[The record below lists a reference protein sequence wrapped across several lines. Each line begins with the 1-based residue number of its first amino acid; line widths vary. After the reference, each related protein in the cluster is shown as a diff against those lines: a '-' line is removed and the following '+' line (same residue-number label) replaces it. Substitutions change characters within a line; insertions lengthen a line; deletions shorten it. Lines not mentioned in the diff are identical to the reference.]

1 MFYRHGYRQVGTLL
15 GCGFASLGLCGHAGA
30 QQAQPDTQAA
40 SHGLE
45 EIVVTATRREESIQ
59 SVPMSITAITEV
71 DLEKRAATQFFDYA
85 SSIPN
90 LSFGYSGGGQ
100 SAGFASSRQVAIRG
114 IAGDGTTA
122 FYIDDTPVPVSI
134 DPQAVDVAQIEVL
147 RGPQGTLYGALSM
160 GGTLRVMTEQPNPE
174 KVEILAHG
182 SVSDTDHAAKANY
195 QTDGSLN
202 LPLIDDK
209 LAIRFSGYHE
219 ELGGYFKRYAEDTGE
234 TFNNVGQT
242 TINGGQV
249 AMLWKITDDLSV
261 TPRVIYQ
268 KTELNGLPFSTVN
281 YNAASL
287 SPIIIRPTS
296 LTQDQLFNIPE
307 SSSDQWTLSSL
318 VLKYHQSFGTFVFS
332 TSDFNRTTTDIED
345 QTLAVSQ
352 VFGIAPLPTS
362 ISDYNHPRIQTD
374 ELRFAS
380 TFSGPFQLVSG
391 LYYAHTNT
399 SGVGFPPNYIP
410 GLNAATGGI
419 YGTDLSYYY
428 NNGRDVQIETAP
440 YAEANYDITDHW
452 RAIAG
457 IRATRIE
464 SVLGPVTAD
473 GIANGGPT
481 TVAQTSTT
489 QTTITP
495 KYSLQYRF
503 SPDNQV
509 YATIAKGFRPG
520 SPSGGQV
527 PQDACGADLAALGLK
542 SGNIGPVQP
551 DTVWSYEL
559 GEKTSWL
566 DKRLTVDFDVFR
578 INWNKIQQ
586 TVLLACGFSFDAN
599 AGAARS
605 QGAKLDINA
614 RVLDDLTLQIS
625 GGYDDAKFTETV
637 PGVLFQAGD
646 LIPQVPRVT
655 AQFDADYEFQISGDL
670 SGFAN
675 ADYRY
680 VGSSWS
686 TNNALTN
693 PTTGAV
699 IPLIRPS
706 YRIAD
711 LRGGVKYGKTE
722 YALFIKNLTNE
733 YANLSDT
740 TAVSLQAI
748 GQSRVAISPPR
759 TIGLEFRYRY

>member
-30 QQAQPDTQAA
+30 QQAQPDAQAA

-605 QGAKLDINA
+605 QGAELDINA
-614 RVLDDLTLQIS
+614 RVLDDLTLELS

>member
-1 MFYRHGYRQVGTLL
+1 MFYRHGYRRAGTLL
-15 GCGFASLGLCGHAGA
+15 GCGFVSFGLCARVAA
-30 QQAQPDTQAA
+30 QEAQPDAQAA

-59 SVPMSITAITEV
+59 SVPMSITAITEAS
-71 DLEKRAATQFFDYA
+71 LENRAATQFFDYA
-85 SSIPN
+85 SGIPN

-160 GGTLRVMTEQPNPE
+160 GGTLRVMTEQPDPQ
-174 KVEILAHG
+174 KLQILAHG
-182 SVSDTDHAAKANY
+182 SVSATDHAAKANY

-234 TFNNVGQT
+234 TFSNVGQT
-242 TINGGQV
+242 TTDGGQV

-261 TPRVIYQ
+261 TPRILYQ
-268 KTELNGLPFSTVN
+268 RTELNGLPFSTVN
-281 YNAASL
+281 YNASSL
-287 SPIIIRPTS
+287 SPIVIRPTS
-296 LTQDQLFNIPE
+296 LIQDQLFNIPE
-307 SSSDQWTLSSL
+307 SSSDEWTLSSL
-318 VLKYHQSFGTFVFS
+318 DFKFHQPFGTFIFT
-332 TSDFNRTTTDIED
+332 TSDFDRRTTDIED

-452 RAIAG
+452 RATAG

-509 YATIAKGFRPG
+509 YATVAKGFRPG

-527 PQDACGADLAALGLK
+527 PQNACGADLAALGLK

-566 DKRLTVDFDVFR
+566 DKRLTIDFDVFR
-578 INWNKIQQ
+578 INWDKIQQ

-605 QGAKLDINA
+605 QGAEIDINA
-614 RVLDDLTLQIS
+614 RVLDGLTLELS
-625 GGYDDAKFTETV
+625 AGYDDAKFTETV

-646 LIPQVPRVT
+646 RIPQVPRES

-670 SGFAN
+670 SGFAH

-693 PTTGAV
+693 PVTGAV
-699 IPLIRPS
+699 VPLIRPS

-711 LRGGVKYGKTE
+711 LRAGVKYGRTE

>member
-1 MFYRHGYRQVGTLL
+1 
-15 GCGFASLGLCGHAGA
+15 
-30 QQAQPDTQAA
+30 
-40 SHGLE
+40 
-45 EIVVTATRREESIQ
+45 
-59 SVPMSITAITEV
+59 MSITAITEV

-147 RGPQGTLYGALSM
+147 RGPQGTLYGSLSM

-234 TFNNVGQT
+234 TFNNIGQT
-242 TINGGQV
+242 TTSGGQV

-268 KTELNGLPFSTVN
+268 RTDLNGLPFSTVN

-318 VLKYHQSFGTFVFS
+318 VLKYHQPFGTFVFS

-452 RAIAG
+452 RATAG

-509 YATIAKGFRPG
+509 YATVAKGFRPG

-578 INWNKIQQ
+578 IDWDKIQQ

-605 QGAKLDINA
+605 QGAELDINA
-614 RVLDDLTLQIS
+614 RVLDDLTLQLS

-637 PGVLFQAGD
+637 PGVLFRAGD
-646 LIPQVPRVT
+646 LIPQVPRVS
-655 AQFDADYEFQISGDL
+655 AAFDADYEFQISGDL
-670 SGFAN
+670 SAFAN

-740 TAVSLQAI
+740 TAVSLQAT

>member
-1 MFYRHGYRQVGTLL
+1 
-15 GCGFASLGLCGHAGA
+15 
-30 QQAQPDTQAA
+30 
-40 SHGLE
+40 
-45 EIVVTATRREESIQ
+45 
-59 SVPMSITAITEV
+59 MSITAITEV

-147 RGPQGTLYGALSM
+147 RGPQGTLYGSLSM

-234 TFNNVGQT
+234 TFNNIGQT
-242 TINGGQV
+242 TTSGGQV

-268 KTELNGLPFSTVN
+268 RTDLNGLPFSTVN

-318 VLKYHQSFGTFVFS
+318 VLKYHQPFGTFVFS

-452 RAIAG
+452 RATAG

-509 YATIAKGFRPG
+509 YATVAKGFRPG

-578 INWNKIQQ
+578 IDWDKIQQ
-586 TVLLACGFSFDAN
+586 TVLLACGFPFDAN

-605 QGAKLDINA
+605 QGAELDINA
-614 RVLDDLTLQIS
+614 RVLDDLTLQLS

-637 PGVLFQAGD
+637 PGVLFRAGD
-646 LIPQVPRVT
+646 LIPQVPRVS
-655 AQFDADYEFQISGDL
+655 AAFDADYEFQISGDL
-670 SGFAN
+670 SAFAN

-740 TAVSLQAI
+740 TAVSLQAT

>member
-1 MFYRHGYRQVGTLL
+1 
-15 GCGFASLGLCGHAGA
+15 
-30 QQAQPDTQAA
+30 
-40 SHGLE
+40 
-45 EIVVTATRREESIQ
+45 
-59 SVPMSITAITEV
+59 MSITAITEV

-234 TFNNVGQT
+234 TFNNIGQT
-242 TINGGQV
+242 TTSGGQV

-268 KTELNGLPFSTVN
+268 RTDLNGLPFSTVN
-281 YNAASL
+281 YNASSL
-287 SPIIIRPTS
+287 SPIIIRPSS

-318 VLKYHQSFGTFVFS
+318 VLKYHQPFGTFVFS

-452 RAIAG
+452 RATAG

-509 YATIAKGFRPG
+509 YATVAKGFRPG

-578 INWNKIQQ
+578 IDWDKIQQ
-586 TVLLACGFSFDAN
+586 TVLLSCGFSFDAN

-605 QGAKLDINA
+605 QGAELDINA
-614 RVLDDLTLQIS
+614 RVLDDLTLELS

-637 PGVLFQAGD
+637 PGVLFRAGD
-646 LIPQVPRVT
+646 LIPQVPRVS
-655 AQFDADYEFQISGDL
+655 AAFDADYEFQISGDL
-670 SGFAN
+670 SAFAN

-711 LRGGVKYGKTE
+711 VRGGVKYGKTE

-740 TAVSLQAI
+740 TAVSLQAT

>member
-1 MFYRHGYRQVGTLL
+1 
-15 GCGFASLGLCGHAGA
+15 
-30 QQAQPDTQAA
+30 
-40 SHGLE
+40 
-45 EIVVTATRREESIQ
+45 VVTATRREESVQ

-147 RGPQGTLYGALSM
+147 RGPQGTLYGSLSM

-234 TFNNVGQT
+234 TFNNIGQT
-242 TINGGQV
+242 TTSGGQV

-268 KTELNGLPFSTVN
+268 RTDLNGLPFSTVN

-318 VLKYHQSFGTFVFS
+318 VLKYHQPFGTFVFS

-452 RAIAG
+452 RATAG

-509 YATIAKGFRPG
+509 YATVAKGFRPG

-578 INWNKIQQ
+578 IDWDKIQQ

-605 QGAKLDINA
+605 QGAELDINA
-614 RVLDDLTLQIS
+614 RVLDDLTLQLS

-637 PGVLFQAGD
+637 PGVLFRAGD
-646 LIPQVPRVT
+646 LIPQVPRVS
-655 AQFDADYEFQISGDL
+655 AAFDADYEFQISGDL
-670 SGFAN
+670 SAFAN

-740 TAVSLQAI
+740 TAVSLQAT

>member
-1 MFYRHGYRQVGTLL
+1 MFYRHGYRRTGTLL
-15 GCGFASLGLCGHAGA
+15 GCGFASFGLCGLVGA
-30 QQAQPDTQAA
+30 QQAQPDAQAA

-45 EIVVTATRREESIQ
+45 EIVVTATRREESVQ

-147 RGPQGTLYGALSM
+147 RGPQGTLYGSLSM

-234 TFNNVGQT
+234 TFNNIGQT
-242 TINGGQV
+242 TTSGGQV

-268 KTELNGLPFSTVN
+268 RTDLNGLPFSTVN

-318 VLKYHQSFGTFVFS
+318 VLKYHQPFGTFVFS

-452 RAIAG
+452 RATAG

-509 YATIAKGFRPG
+509 YATVAKGFRPG

-578 INWNKIQQ
+578 IDWDKIQQ
-586 TVLLACGFSFDAN
+586 TVLLACGFPFDAN

-605 QGAKLDINA
+605 QGAELDINA
-614 RVLDDLTLQIS
+614 RVLDDLTLQLS

-637 PGVLFQAGD
+637 PGVLFRAGD
-646 LIPQVPRVT
+646 LIPQVPRVS
-655 AQFDADYEFQISGDL
+655 AAFDADYEFQISGDL
-670 SGFAN
+670 SAFAN

-740 TAVSLQAI
+740 TAVSLQAT

>member
-1 MFYRHGYRQVGTLL
+1 MFYKQGYGRGAA
-15 GCGFASLGLCGHAGA
+15 FLGLGLSSYVGA
-30 QQAQPDTQAA
+30 QQVQPDAQQAT
-40 SHGLE
+40 HGLD

-59 SVPMSITAITEV
+59 SIPMSITAVTEQT
-71 DLEKRAATQFFDYA
+71 LQNRAATQFFDYA
-85 SSIPN
+85 SAIPN

-114 IAGDGTTA
+114 IAGDGTTG

-160 GGTLRVMTEQPNPE
+160 GGTLRVMTEQPDPQR
-174 KVEILAHG
+174 VQILAHA
-182 SVSDTDHAAKANY
+182 SVSATDHAAKANY

-209 LAIRFSGYHE
+209 VAIRFSGYHE
-219 ELGGYFKRYAEDTGE
+219 ELAGYFKRRAEDTGG
-234 TFNNVGQT
+234 TVSDVGQT
-242 TINGGQV
+242 TTDGGQV
-249 AMLWKITDDLSV
+249 AMVWKMTDDLSM

-268 KTELNGLPFSTVN
+268 RTILNGLPFSTVN
-281 YNAASL
+281 YDASSL
-287 SPIIIRPTS
+287 SPIVVRPTS
-296 LTQDQLFNIPE
+296 LTQSQLFDVPE
-307 SSSDQWTLSSL
+307 SSSDEWTLSSL
-318 VLKYHQSFGTFVFS
+318 DFKYHRPFGTFVFS
-332 TSDFNRTTTDIED
+332 SSYFDRRTTDIED

-352 VFGIAPLPTS
+352 LFGIAPLPTS
-362 ISDYNHPRIQTD
+362 ITDLNHPRIQTE

-391 LYYAHTNT
+391 FYYAHTNT
-399 SGVGFPPNYIP
+399 SGVGFPPNYVP

-419 YGTDLSYYY
+419 YGTDLVYYY

-452 RAIAG
+452 RATAG

-464 SVLGPVTAD
+464 SLLGPVTAN

-481 TVAQTSTT
+481 SVAETSTT
-489 QTTITP
+489 QTTVTP
-495 KYSLQYRF
+495 KYSLQYRLT
-503 SPDNQV
+503 PDNQV
-509 YATIAKGFRPG
+509 YATVAKGFRPG
-520 SPSGGQV
+520 SPSGGVV
-527 PQDACGADLAALGLK
+527 PESVCGADLAALGLK
-542 SGNIGPVQP
+542 SGVIGPVQP

-559 GEKTSWL
+559 GEKAAWL
-566 DKRLTVDFDVFR
+566 DKRLTVDFDLFR
-578 INWNKIQQ
+578 INWDKIQQ
-586 TVLLACGFSFDAN
+586 TVLLACGFPFDAN

-605 QGAKLDINA
+605 QGAEIDINA
-614 RVLDDLTLQIS
+614 RILDDLTLELS
-625 GGYDDAKFTETV
+625 AGYDDAKFTRTV
-637 PGVLFQAGD
+637 PDVLFQEGD
-646 LIPQVPRVT
+646 RVPQIPRES
-655 AQFDADYEFQISGDL
+655 AQFDADYDLPISGGF
-670 SGFAN
+670 SGFAH

-686 TNNALTN
+686 TNNSMTN
-693 PTTGAV
+693 PVTGRV
-699 IPLIRPS
+699 VPLIRPA

-711 LRGGVKYGKTE
+711 LRGGVKYGKAE
-722 YALFIKNLTNE
+722 CALYIKNLTNE

-740 TAVSLQAI
+740 NAISLQAT

>member
-1 MFYRHGYRQVGTLL
+1 MFYKHGYRRPGTLL
-15 GCGFASLGLCGHAGA
+15 GCGFASVGLCSYVGA
-30 QQAQPDTQAA
+30 QEAQPEAQAA
-40 SHGLE
+40 SHALE

-59 SVPMSITAITEV
+59 SVPMSITAITATN
-71 DLEKRAATQFFDYA
+71 LENRAATQFFDYA
-85 SSIPN
+85 SAIPN
-90 LSFGYSGGGQ
+90 LSFGYSGGDQ

-114 IAGDGTTA
+114 IAGDGTTG

-160 GGTLRVMTEQPNPE
+160 GGTLRVLTEQPDPQRL
-174 KVEILAHG
+174 EILAHG
-182 SVSDTDHAAKANY
+182 SVSTTDHAAKASY

-202 LPLIDDK
+202 LPLVDDK

-219 ELGGYFKRYAEDTGE
+219 EVGGYFKRYIEDTGG
-234 TFNNVGQT
+234 TINDVGQT
-242 TINGGQV
+242 TTDGGQV
-249 AMLWKITDDLSV
+249 AMLWNITEDLSV
-261 TPRVIYQ
+261 TPRIIYQ
-268 KTELNGLPFSTVN
+268 RTLLNGLPFSTVN
-281 YNAASL
+281 YNASSL
-287 SPIIIRPTS
+287 SPIAIRPTS

-307 SSSDQWTLSSL
+307 SSSDQWTVSSL
-318 VLKYHQSFGTFVFS
+318 VFKYHQPFGTFVFS
-332 TSDFNRTTTDIED
+332 SSDFDRRTEDVED

-352 VFGIAPLPTS
+352 LFGIAPLPTS
-362 ISDYNHPRIQTD
+362 ITDWNHPRIQTE

-391 LYYAHTNT
+391 FYYGHTNT
-399 SGVGFPPNYIP
+399 SGVGFPPNYVP
-410 GLNAATGGI
+410 GLNAATGGT
-419 YGTDLSYYY
+419 YGTDLVYYY

-440 YAEANYDITDHW
+440 YAEANYDISEHW
-452 RAIAG
+452 RATAG

-464 SVLGPVTAD
+464 SMLGPVTAD

-481 TVAQTSTT
+481 TVPETRGS
-489 QTTITP
+489 QTTVTP

-503 SPDNQV
+503 TPDNQI
-509 YATIAKGFRPG
+509 YATVAKGFRPG
-520 SPSGGQV
+520 SPSGGVV
-527 PQDACGADLAALGLK
+527 PENVCGADLAALGLK

-559 GEKTSWL
+559 GEKTAWL
-566 DKRLTVDFDVFR
+566 DKRVTVDFDLFR
-578 INWNKIQQ
+578 INWDKIQQ
-586 TVLLACGFSFDAN
+586 TVLLACGFPFDAN
-599 AGAARS
+599 AGSARS
-605 QGAKLDINA
+605 QGAEIDINA
-614 RVLDDLTLQIS
+614 RVLDSLTVELS

-646 LIPQVPRVT
+646 RIPQVPRQS
-655 AQFDADYEFQISGDL
+655 AQFDADYEFPISSDL
-670 SGFAN
+670 SGFAH

-686 TNNALTN
+686 TNNSLTN
-693 PTTGAV
+693 PVTGSV
-699 IPLIRPS
+699 VPLIRPS

-740 TAVSLQAI
+740 NAISLQAI

-759 TIGLEFRYRY
+759 TIGVEFRYRY

>member
-1 MFYRHGYRQVGTLL
+1 
-15 GCGFASLGLCGHAGA
+15 
-30 QQAQPDTQAA
+30 
-40 SHGLE
+40 
-45 EIVVTATRREESIQ
+45 
-59 SVPMSITAITEV
+59 MSITAITEV

-147 RGPQGTLYGALSM
+147 RGPQGTLYGSLSM

-234 TFNNVGQT
+234 TFNNIGQT
-242 TINGGQV
+242 TTSDGQV

-268 KTELNGLPFSTVN
+268 RTDLNGLPFSTVN

-318 VLKYHQSFGTFVFS
+318 VLKYHQPFGTFVFS

-452 RAIAG
+452 RATAG

-509 YATIAKGFRPG
+509 YATVAKGFRPG

-578 INWNKIQQ
+578 IDWDKIQQ

-605 QGAKLDINA
+605 QGAELDINA
-614 RVLDDLTLQIS
+614 RVLDDLTLQLS

-637 PGVLFQAGD
+637 PGVLFRAGD
-646 LIPQVPRVT
+646 LIPQVPRVS
-655 AQFDADYEFQISGDL
+655 AAFDADYEFQISGDL
-670 SGFAN
+670 SAFAN

-740 TAVSLQAI
+740 TAVSLQAT

>member
-605 QGAKLDINA
+605 QGAELDINA

>member
-1 MFYRHGYRQVGTLL
+1 
-15 GCGFASLGLCGHAGA
+15 
-30 QQAQPDTQAA
+30 
-40 SHGLE
+40 
-45 EIVVTATRREESIQ
+45 
-59 SVPMSITAITEV
+59 MSITAITEV

-242 TINGGQV
+242 TTTGGQV

-268 KTELNGLPFSTVN
+268 RTELNGLPFSTVN

-318 VLKYHQSFGTFVFS
+318 VLKYHQPFGTFVFS

-452 RAIAG
+452 RATAG

-509 YATIAKGFRPG
+509 YATVAKGFRPG

-578 INWNKIQQ
+578 IDWDKIQQ

-605 QGAKLDINA
+605 QGAELDINA
-614 RVLDDLTLQIS
+614 RVLDDLTLELS

-646 LIPQVPRVT
+646 LIPQVPRVS
-655 AQFDADYEFQISGDL
+655 AAFDADYEFQISGDL
-670 SGFAN
+670 SAFAN

-740 TAVSLQAI
+740 TAVSLQAT

>member
-1 MFYRHGYRQVGTLL
+1 MFYRHGYGRVGTLL

-30 QQAQPDTQAA
+30 QQAQPDAQAA

-45 EIVVTATRREESIQ
+45 EIVVTATRREESVQ

-242 TINGGQV
+242 TTTGGQV

-268 KTELNGLPFSTVN
+268 RTELNGLPFSTVN

-318 VLKYHQSFGTFVFS
+318 VLKYHQPFGTFVFS

-452 RAIAG
+452 RATAG

-509 YATIAKGFRPG
+509 YATVAKGFRPG

-578 INWNKIQQ
+578 IDWDKIQQ

-605 QGAKLDINA
+605 QGAELDINA
-614 RVLDDLTLQIS
+614 RVLDDLTLELS

-637 PGVLFQAGD
+637 PGVLFRAGD
-646 LIPQVPRVT
+646 LIPQVPRVS
-655 AQFDADYEFQISGDL
+655 AAFDADYEFQISGDL
-670 SGFAN
+670 SAFAN

-740 TAVSLQAI
+740 TAVSLQAT